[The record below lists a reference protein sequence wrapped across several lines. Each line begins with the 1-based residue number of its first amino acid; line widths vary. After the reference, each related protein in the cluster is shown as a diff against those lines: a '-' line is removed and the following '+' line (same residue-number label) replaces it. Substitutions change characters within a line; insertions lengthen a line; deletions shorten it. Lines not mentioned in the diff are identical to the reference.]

1 MFDIRLRGQDLSY
14 IRMFRVALS
23 EETDQARLEAIQNVR
38 QEVDAQS
45 IKIFR
50 DDELFWPAIKRHP
63 RTIEWIAETS
73 PDRHDAGSAIAE
85 LLERY
90 EKRNERHLDIA
101 ERIGNAVFSTIKD
114 KEFRGLQTKSGILKM
129 VSDEA
134 RDLKLHGGRD
144 KDVVR
149 KIWTTYRGVVHLGM
163 ALDYLYDN
171 PDQDFQLLQKA
182 EFYREQ
188 LATNRPRNAT
198 EPYVSPEVQF
208 QFL

>member
-1 MFDIRLRGQDLSY
+1 MYQVRLREWDLTHIEM
-14 IRMFRVALS
+14 IRIALS

-50 DDELFWPAIKRHP
+50 DDEVFWPAIKRHP
-63 RTIEWIAETS
+63 KTIEWIADTS

-85 LLERY
+85 LFERY
-90 EKRNERHLDIA
+90 EKRNERHLNIA
-101 ERIGNAVFSTIKD
+101 ERIGKAVFSTIED
-114 KEFRGLQTKSGILKM
+114 NEFRGLQTESGILKM

-134 RDLKLHGGRD
+134 RDLKLHGARD

-163 ALDYLYDN
+163 ALDDLYDN

-182 EFYREQ
+182 EFYREH